1 MKKLAVL
8 MNGHFC
14 DRINPGRGSKRR
26 MRVASPFARERGRVR
41 AGSQWYYARSLNPSP
56 RSSPLAQGKRRNV
69 ATQRVL
75 FLLILFIACAIGT
88 RSAGQ
93 IAASPGGS
101 PAPAK
106 KAEKPAKEKAKNKEK
121 KKEDKSSGA
130 NLFGPGTAGQQSN
143 EPTTTEIYSD
153 EAFFDSTKNMGIFS
167 GRVKVVDP
175 RFNLQSDKLTVFIT
189 KGQSQSLEKAIAEGN
204 VGLIR
209 DRPDANGG
217 PPTRAVGRADKATY
231 IAATGDVELAG
242 TPRVQEG
249 PNMHVATSP
258 DTVMVISQNSQL
270 RTHGPS
276 RTEIVQQ
283 PNDEKKGQASP
294 SQTPAAQA
302 SPASPAPSLPKP

>member
-1 MKKLAVL
+1 MNKLAVL
-8 MNGHFC
+8 VLFLAC
-14 DRINPGRGSKRR
+14 AI
-26 MRVASPFARERGRVR
+26 E
-41 AGSQWYYARSLNPSP
+41 ARSL
-56 RSSPLAQGKRRNV
+56 
-69 ATQRVL
+69 
-75 FLLILFIACAIGT
+75 
-88 RSAGQ
+88 GQ
-93 IAASPGGS
+93 IAAAPASS

-106 KAEKPAKEKAKNKEK
+106 KAEKPAKEKAKNKDK
-121 KKEDKSSGA
+121 KKEDKSSGT
-130 NLFGPGTAGQQSN
+130 NLFGSSAPALPSN
-143 EPTTTEIYSD
+143 GPTTTEIYSD

-189 KGQSQSLEKAIAEGN
+189 KGQNQSLEKAIAEGN

-231 IAATGDVELAG
+231 TATTGDVELAG

-249 PNMHVATSP
+249 PNLHVATSP

-276 RTEIVQQ
+276 RTEIVQ
-283 PNDEKKGQASP
+283 PPDEDKKGQASP

-302 SPASPAPSLPKP
+302 SPAPSLPKP